1 MNTFTIG
8 EWLSRQF
15 GEAVK
20 RTARPLTWIGVPAP
34 EVGTAGTFLRTADP
48 GKDQAV
54 ERRLRDRRA
63 ECGRRRSDSFAPVG
77 ETPRLLLIEPHEDT
91 RLLYAC
97 LFEEA
102 GYAVYP
108 LAEGIG
114 AIDIVRGR
122 LPDVVVMELAVPGAD
137 GFEILRQLR
146 EDPLTSSIPAVVV
159 TSLLNFDV
167 PERARASGAVL
178 VLGKPTGPETL
189 LAAVDEL
196 IMATP
201 RERLVV
207 RQLRRSL
214 LTLRE
219 LGKRVKPEESAQ
231 ERVRALIDRL
241 QVAML
246 ALDAQGHYV
255 AVSRGASTLTGYS
268 RAELLGRSIFDAGLT
283 LNPPASERWQEFLAQ
298 QRFAAETKM
307 RDRNGN
313 IVSIQTE
320 FATILPGLHAAAF
333 AGQNTGRTAN
343 PSA

>member
-1 MNTFTIG
+1 VEHTFTIR
-8 EWLSRQF
+8 EWLFKQF
-15 GEAVK
+15 GERVK
-20 RTARPLTWIGVPAP
+20 RTARTLTSISVPAP
-34 EVGTAGTFLRTADP
+34 AENTAAMSLRTEDP
-48 GKDQAV
+48 GGNQIL

-63 ECGRRRSDSFAPVG
+63 PRGRRRSDIFG
-77 ETPRLLLIEPHEDT
+77 ETPRLLLIEPDEAT

-108 LAEGIG
+108 MAEGIG
-114 AIDIVRGR
+114 AIDVVRGR

-159 TSLLNFDV
+159 TSVLNFDV
-167 PERARASGAVL
+167 PEHARASGAVL

-189 LAAVDEL
+189 LAEVDEL
-196 IMATP
+196 IRATP

-219 LGKRVKPEESAQ
+219 LGKRVKPEERAQ

-241 QVAML
+241 QVAIL
-246 ALDAQGHYV
+246 ALDAQGCYV

-283 LNPPASERWQEFLAQ
+283 LNPPASEGWQEFLAQ
-298 QRFAAETKM
+298 QRSGAETKM

-313 IVSIQTE
+313 IVRIQTE

-333 AGQNTGRTAN
+333 AGQPTERTVN